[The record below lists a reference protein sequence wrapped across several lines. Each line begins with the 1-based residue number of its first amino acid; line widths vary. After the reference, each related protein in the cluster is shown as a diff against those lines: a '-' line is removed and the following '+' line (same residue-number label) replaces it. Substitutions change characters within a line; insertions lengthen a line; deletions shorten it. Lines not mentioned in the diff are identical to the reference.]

1 MHMLLLGKYNNS
13 HNLDGSQNVLF
24 SDFVIV
30 FNLKSIQTSVV
41 LMFFDIGTMH
51 MNA

>member
-1 MHMLLLGKYNNS
+1 MLLLGKYNNG

-30 FNLKSIQTSVV
+30 FNLKSKIVQTSVV
-41 LMFFDIGTMH
+41 LMVFDSGTMH
-51 MNA
+51 IHA